1 MTTRVP
7 SPTTTTTG
15 TAPRADD
22 QQLHDLF
29 DRLLAAWTAGDARA
43 YGACFTADCDYVSYD
58 GTRARGVQPMIEAHD
73 KLFRGV
79 LTGTALVGEIES
91 IRFLGPDVAI
101 VHGFASVLVAWR
113 SHLPRRRLTR
123 TTIVAVRTAQ
133 GWRITSIN
141 NARVRPIGIPDPGSS
156 PARMAR
162 GLVKAATALRLG
174 RARSVTDPRRADPSD
189 RCTVQT

>member
-1 MTTRVP
+1 M
-7 SPTTTTTG
+7 SDE
-15 TAPRADD
+15 ASMHDD
-22 QQLHDLF
+22 EQLHALF
-29 DRLLAAWTAGDARA
+29 ERLMSAWTAGDAQA

-58 GTRARGVQPMIEAHD
+58 GTQARGVEVMVDSHD

-91 IRFLGPDVAI
+91 IRFLSPDIAL

-113 SHLPRRRLTR
+113 TDLPKRRLTR
-123 TTIVAVRTAQ
+123 TTIVAVRTPQ

-141 NARVRPIGIPDPGSS
+141 NARVRPIGVPGPDSL

-162 GLVKAATALRLG
+162 ALVGTAAVLGIGHARTAAPAETQADAFTSSPAWRG
-174 RARSVTDPRRADPSD
+174 RR
-189 RCTVQT
+189 